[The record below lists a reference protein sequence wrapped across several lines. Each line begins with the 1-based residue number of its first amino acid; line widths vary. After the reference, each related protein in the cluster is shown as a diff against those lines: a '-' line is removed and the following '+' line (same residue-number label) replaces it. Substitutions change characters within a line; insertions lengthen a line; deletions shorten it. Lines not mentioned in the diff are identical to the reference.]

1 MNATEK
7 TFAPFSFYIK
17 PENLQ
22 AYSQIIDLNAFEWT
36 RELLHPMIEYQESI
50 DIDFDGTS
58 ITAQVHN
65 GSHLFDR
72 TSDYATIADLW
83 VCSIVASVLEED
95 CSRDLSCTTADLLVD
110 ERWECDWEDD
120 DDSLQY
126 SFHSGGSPERVQL
139 WASRKM
145 VEPIEVCHSLE
156 DFGGLEEF
164 HKFVLKYA

>member
-1 MNATEK
+1 MNASEK
-7 TFAPFSFYIK
+7 TFAPFSYTIK
-17 PENLQ
+17 PENFQ
-22 AYSQIIDLNAFEWT
+22 AYSKIIYMDEAYWAHEFFQGDV
-36 RELLHPMIEYQESI
+36 RVEY
-50 DIDFDGTS
+50 DGEY
-58 ITAQVHN
+58 ITAHVN
-65 GSHLFDR
+65 GNHIFYR

-120 DDSLQY
+120 DDTLKYSL
-126 SFHSGGSPERVQL
+126 HKGGSPARVQL

-145 VEPIEVCHSLE
+145 VEPFEVCHSLE